1 MIFERTLKMAAAAG
15 AIAAGVLVAVGCAAY
30 ALFVVLQE
38 HIGAAG
44 AAALVS
50 ALFLGFSALVA
61 LFATQKPPPAA
72 APAAGAET
80 GFPPFDLA
88 GLGLAEKI
96 SDLVQDRPLV
106 AAGAAVAIGLV
117 AVRNPELVMMLAR
130 SVFKPAAPQDR
141 TSS

>member
-1 MIFERTLKMAAAAG
+1 MILERTLKMAAAAA
-15 AIAAGVLVAVGCAAY
+15 AIAAGVFISVGCAAY
-30 ALFVVLQE
+30 ALFVFLQD

-61 LFATQKPPPAA
+61 LFATQKSQAS
-72 APAAGAET
+72 APAQAGAET

-96 SDLVQDRPLV
+96 SDLVQERPLV
-106 AAGAAVAIGLV
+106 AAGAAVAVGLV

-130 SVFKPAAPQDR
+130 AVLKPAAPQDR
-141 TSS
+141 ASS

>member
-30 ALFVVLQE
+30 ALFVFLQE

-50 ALFLGFSALVA
+50 ALVLGFSALVA

>member
-30 ALFVVLQE
+30 ALFVFLQE

-72 APAAGAET
+72 APAAAAET
-80 GFPPFDLA
+80 GFPPLDLA

>member
-1 MIFERTLKMAAAAG
+1 MIFERTLKMAAAA
-15 AIAAGVLVAVGCAAY
+15 AAVAAGVLISVGCAAY
-30 ALFVVLQE
+30 ALFVFLQD

-61 LFATQKPPPAA
+61 LLATQKPQASAPPAA
-72 APAAGAET
+72 GGET

-96 SDLVQDRPLV
+96 GDLVQERPLV

-117 AVRNPELVMMLAR
+117 AVRNPELVLMLAR
-130 SVFKPAAPQDR
+130 SVFKPASAQDR
-141 TSS
+141 ASS

>member
-30 ALFVVLQE
+30 ALFVFLQE